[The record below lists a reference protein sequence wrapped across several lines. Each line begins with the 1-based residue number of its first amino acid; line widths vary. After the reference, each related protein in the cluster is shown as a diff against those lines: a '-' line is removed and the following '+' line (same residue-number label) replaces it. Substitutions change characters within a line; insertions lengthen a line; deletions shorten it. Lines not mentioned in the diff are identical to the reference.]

1 MVPPGSV
8 LTRRQPAWLSR
19 RRDGSVTSISAAGE
33 VSWLN
38 PMHPQVQA
46 MLTELILEIAT
57 NYDSD
62 GIQFDD
68 HTSLPSDFG
77 YDAFTAALYK
87 RSTGKEPPANAADGA
102 WLKWRADQISGFM
115 LQLAAQLRQKR
126 PGFLVS
132 LSPNYHDFAYKRQL
146 QDWLTWVRQGS
157 VDEVVVQLYRP
168 DLASFET
175 ELNRPEFAVSRQS
188 VPTAVGIFT
197 GQRTQPVP
205 IERVV
210 AQAEA
215 SRRRGLGAGFFY
227 YETLWEEAQEP
238 AALRKAAL
246 DALYRQPAPRRP
258 VAAMAPQPSPA
269 LTPAPPRPLPTPSPA
284 PVIIPAPQA
293 PGSPSPAQPGMSVPS
308 AMPAQRSPA
317 PGAPVPERPAPA
329 QGAPVGP
336 APPASGKAAPT
347 PVPSSGASMPPS
359 VPAPPVS
366 VPASVTAPPVLPDP
380 QEPLPEL
387 DPSWGPFNGAPPEPT
402 LLQ

>member
-1 MVPPGSV
+1 M
-8 LTRRQPAWLSR
+8 Q
-19 RRDGSVTSISAAGE
+19 
-33 VSWLN
+33 
-38 PMHPQVQA
+38 
-46 MLTELILEIAT
+46 
-57 NYDSD
+57 
-62 GIQFDD
+62 
-68 HTSLPSDFG
+68 
-77 YDAFTAALYK
+77 
-87 RSTGKEPPANAADGA
+87 
-102 WLKWRADQISGFM
+102 
-115 LQLAAQLRQKR
+115 QLATQLRQKR

-168 DLASFET
+168 DLASFEA
-175 ELNRPEFAVSRQS
+175 ELTRPEFAISRQR

-258 VAAMAPQPSPA
+258 VAAVAARPSA
-269 LTPAPPRPLPTPSPA
+269 VLTPTAPAAPRPMPTPSPA
-284 PVIIPAPQA
+284 PVTRPPQT
-293 PGSPSPAQPGMSVPS
+293 PGAPSPAQPGTSVPS
-308 AMPAQRSPA
+308 GMPAQRSPA
-317 PGAPVPERPAPA
+317 PGAPTPAGPAPDRA
-329 QGAPVGP
+329 APVSP
-336 APPASGKAAPT
+336 APPAPGKAAPN
-347 PVPSSGASMPPS
+347 PLPSSGASTPPS

-402 LLQ
+402 LSP